1 MSIDIQSSGFTLT
14 PAIRNWTERR
24 LRLAL
29 GSVGDYV
36 LRSAIRLSDENG
48 PRGGIDKRCTVRL
61 TLPGQPAVVVAQQS
75 DDLYL
80 AIDLA
85 CDRAGRSPD
94 RSQRGPPS
102 GRDRSAV
109 RAGRHRKLIF
119 HL

>member
-14 PAIRNWTERR
+14 PAIRDWTERR

-29 GSVGDYV
+29 GSLGDYV
-36 LRSAIRLSDENG
+36 LRSAIRLSDQNG

-61 TLPGQPAVVVAQQS
+61 SLPGQPAVVVAQQS

-85 CDRAGRSPD
+85 CDRAGRTTS
-94 RSQRGPPS
+94 RRT
-102 GRDRSAV
+102 GRNVARRRDATAKSFDQES
-109 RAGRHRKLIF
+109 IEF
-119 HL
+119 

>member
-1 MSIDIQSSGFTLT
+1 MSIEIQSSGFTLT

-29 GSVGDYV
+29 GSLGDYV
-36 LRSAIRLSDENG
+36 LRSAIHLSDVNG

-85 CDRAGRSPD
+85 CDRAGRT
-94 RSQRGPPS
+94 
-102 GRDRSAV
+102 
-109 RAGRHRKLIF
+109 AGRRTGRNVARRRDATDAPFEQDAIEN
-119 HL
+119 